1 MKTEKVQYGVTRSGH
16 PVYIEIPVDSNG
28 HVPEQAL
35 LKRFKEWTD
44 EKPPKFFPK
53 ANRGSKDYKSRAE
66 IVLPN
71 KVTPKQ
77 AVGWWLDPSSC
88 DIEDIDVAG
97 KPKRNVRSL
106 RTKSKNMRDAQA
118 KIPVTSTYGE
128 EKKVR
133 KNLAESFSADEL
145 DVLGKSKTTIHV
157 YPRTHT
163 AAGTYQG
170 SRSRVTVD
178 RYRIDKPSVITHEV
192 VHTLRD
198 KDKTRKGILK
208 VSDVACVE
216 ESLTIAE
223 QQARL
228 DEPGNTGYYWMVR
241 VFDED
246 TRRWRKPTNE
256 EAMAMAVE
264 DHNLFTG
271 GGKRG
276 LKGKAAQKSVEENW
290 HNSHISRLVYKSDGK
305 MAINMAN
312 EAYDGVWVGIPD
324 RDVKKAPRGS
334 TLARVGR
341 PTGALA
347 DRPAPAKG
355 TKTKKK
361 SKTTSAKR
369 TKPSKGTRKA
379 PAGGTKAKKT
389 GVTSKKTTKARK
401 TSAFRK
407 RKK

>member
-1 MKTEKVQYGVTRSGH
+1 MKTEKVRYGVDRWGR
-16 PVYIEIPVDSNG
+16 PVFIDIPVDSNG

-35 LKRFKEWTD
+35 LRRFKEWSD
-44 EKPPKFFPK
+44 EKPSWLYPK
-53 ANRGSKDYKSRAE
+53 ANRGAKDYKSRAE

-133 KNLAESFSADEL
+133 KNLTESFTADEL
-145 DVLGKSKTTIHV
+145 EVLGKSKTTIHV

-170 SRSRVTVD
+170 SRNRVTVD
-178 RYRIDKPSVITHEV
+178 RYKIDKPSVITHEV

-198 KDKTRKGILK
+198 KDKTRRGILK

-246 TRRWRKPTNE
+246 TRRWRKPTNA
-256 EAMAMAVE
+256 EAMAMAAE
-264 DHNLFTG
+264 DHKLFTG
-271 GGKRG
+271 GKKG
-276 LKGKAAQKSVEENW
+276 LKGKAAQESVEKNW

-312 EAYDGVWVGIPD
+312 EAYDGVWIGIPD

-334 TLARVGR
+334 TLTRVGKS
-341 PTGALA
+341 TGALA
-347 DRPAPAKG
+347 DRSVPAKK

-361 SKTTSAKR
+361 SKTTSVKQ
-369 TKPSKGTRKA
+369 TKSPKGTRKTA
-379 PAGGTKAKKT
+379 AGGTKAKKT
-389 GVTSKKTTKARK
+389 RVTSKKTTKARK
-401 TSAFRK
+401 TSVLR
-407 RKK
+407 RKKK